1 MALELIGARPINRA
15 ELIYSE
21 AYNIAQRNRE
31 GAYIDDLIE
40 AIESSEP
47 KNADARLSSYAYSM
61 VKPHSQLKLIGLR
74 GLFRH
79 SSGAPDCRYSDRF
92 LEPA

>member
-1 MALELIGARPINRA
+1 MDAISG
-15 ELIYSE
+15 STS
-21 AYNIAQRNRE
+21 
-31 GAYIDDLIE
+31 IE
-40 AIESSEP
+40 DVVKLLNEMGVVYGIQSSGI
-47 KNADARLSSYAYSM
+47 LM

-79 SSGAPDCRYSDRF
+79 SSGAPDCQYSDRF